1 MNFTPIN
8 QNGTVE
14 GFALITQS
22 EKKVTAKGKDY
33 LDLTLSDSS
42 GEISAKYWDYNEA
55 VQGQFPAETLVKVR
69 GTISQYNGADQ
80 FRVERIRKAVESDRV
95 DMADFVRSAVYKGEY
110 MYDRLAECVNAFEDA
125 DLKKLV
131 LHMLESNKE
140 QLLIWP
146 AAYRLHH
153 ALRGGLLMHTLS
165 IVRLCEG
172 VCKVYPFADADLLIA
187 GAILHDIAKLSEFAV
202 GNSGIASGYT
212 VEGNLIGHLVK
223 GAMMIDEAAKKL
235 GIPAEKSMLL
245 QHMVLSHH
253 GEPEFGA
260 AVRPAFLEAELLS
273 ELDLMD
279 ARVYQIAEA
288 VTPLQKGAFTNRLWA
303 LENRKMYNHAR
314 GDLSKKVHLDE

>member
-1 MNFTPIN
+1 MNFTPLN
-8 QNGTVE
+8 QNGLFE
-14 GFALITQS
+14 GFALITRS

-33 LDLTLSDSS
+33 LDLVLSDAS

-55 VQGQFPAETLVKVR
+55 AQGQFPAETLVKVR

-80 FRVERIRKAVESDRV
+80 FRVERIRLAAESDGV
-95 DMADFVRSAVYKGEY
+95 NIADFVRSAAYDGEY
-110 MYDRLAECVNAFEDA
+110 MYSQLTARVEAFSDD
-125 DLKKLV
+125 DLRRLV
-131 LHMLESNKE
+131 LHMLETNKE
-140 QLLIWP
+140 NLLIWP
-146 AAYRLHH
+146 AAFKLHH
-153 ALRGGLLMHTLS
+153 AVRSGLLLHTLS

-172 VCKVYPFADADLLIA
+172 VCRVYPFVDADLLIA
-187 GAILHDIAKLSEFAV
+187 GAILHDLAKLTEFVV
-202 GNSGIASGYT
+202 GNAGIASGYT

-223 GAMMIDEAAKKL
+223 GAMLIDEAAKQL
-235 GIPAEKSMLL
+235 EIPHEKSMLL

-253 GEPEFGA
+253 GDPDFGA

-288 VTPLQKGAFTNRLWA
+288 MAPLQAGAFSNRLWA

-314 GDLSKKVHLDE
+314 GDMAKKVCLE

>member
-80 FRVERIRKAVESDRV
+80 FRVERIRKTVESDNV
-95 DMADFVRSAVYKGEY
+95 DMADFVRSAVYKSEY
-110 MYDRLAECVNAFEDA
+110 MYGQLVECVNAFADT

-140 QLLIWP
+140 KLLIWP
-146 AAYRLHH
+146 AAYKLHH

-172 VCKVYPFADADLLIA
+172 VCRVYPFADADLLIA
-187 GAILHDIAKLSEFAV
+187 GAILHDIAKLSEFVV
-202 GNSGIASGYT
+202 GNSGLASGYT

-223 GAMMIDEAAKKL
+223 GAMMIDEAAKQL
-235 GIPAEKSMLL
+235 DIPAEKSMLL

-253 GEPEFGA
+253 GDPEFGA

-279 ARVYQIAEA
+279 ARVYQISEA
-288 VTPLQKGAFTNRLWA
+288 VAPLQKGAFTNRLWA

-314 GDLSKKVHLDE
+314 GDMTKKVHLD

>member
-80 FRVERIRKAVESDRV
+80 FRVERIRKTVESDNV
-95 DMADFVRSAVYKGEY
+95 DMADFVRSAVYKSEY
-110 MYDRLAECVNAFEDA
+110 MYGQLVECVNAFADT

-140 QLLIWP
+140 KLLIWP
-146 AAYRLHH
+146 AAYKLHH

-172 VCKVYPFADADLLIA
+172 VCRVYPFADADLLIA
-187 GAILHDIAKLSEFAV
+187 GAILHDIAKLSEFVV
-202 GNSGIASGYT
+202 GNSGLASGYT

-223 GAMMIDEAAKKL
+223 GAMMIDEAAKQL
-235 GIPAEKSMLL
+235 DIPAEKSMLL

-253 GEPEFGA
+253 GNPEFGA

-279 ARVYQIAEA
+279 ARVYQISEA
-288 VTPLQKGAFTNRLWA
+288 VAPLQKGAFTNRLWA

-314 GDLSKKVHLDE
+314 GDMTKKVHLD

>member
-8 QNGTVE
+8 QNGTLE

-80 FRVERIRKAVESDRV
+80 FRVERIRRTVESDGV
-95 DMADFVRSAVYKGEY
+95 DMADFVRSAVYKSEY
-110 MYDRLAECVNAFEDA
+110 MYGQLVECVNAFEDA

-146 AAYRLHH
+146 AAYKLHH

-187 GAILHDIAKLSEFAV
+187 GAILHDIAKLSEYVV
-202 GNSGIASGYT
+202 GNSGLASGYT

-223 GAMMIDEAAKKL
+223 GAMMIDEAAKQL
-235 GIPAEKSMLL
+235 DIPAEKSMLL

-253 GEPEFGA
+253 GDPEFGA

-279 ARVYQIAEA
+279 ARVYQISEA
-288 VTPLQKGAFTNRLWA
+288 VAPLQKGAFTNRLWA

-314 GDLSKKVHLDE
+314 GDKTKKVHLD

>member
-1 MNFTPIN
+1 MNFTPLN
-8 QNGTVE
+8 QNGLFE
-14 GFALITQS
+14 GFALITRS

-33 LDLTLSDSS
+33 LDLVLSDAS
-42 GEISAKYWDYNEA
+42 GEISAKYWDYNESA
-55 VQGQFPAETLVKVR
+55 QGQFPAETLVKVR

-80 FRVERIRKAVESDRV
+80 FRVERIRLAVESDGV
-95 DMADFVRSAVYKGEY
+95 NIADFVRSAAYDGEF
-110 MYDRLAECVNAFEDA
+110 MYNQLISRVEEFADA
-125 DLKKLV
+125 DLKRLV

-140 QLLIWP
+140 NLLIWP
-146 AAYRLHH
+146 AAFKLHH
-153 ALRGGLLMHTLS
+153 AVRSGLLLHTLS

-172 VCKVYPFADADLLIA
+172 VCRVYPFVDADLLIA
-187 GAILHDIAKLSEFAV
+187 GAILHDIAKLTEFVV
-202 GNSGIASGYT
+202 GNAGIASGYT

-223 GAMMIDEAAKKL
+223 GAMMIDEAAKAL
-235 GIPAEKSMLL
+235 DIPPEKSMLL

-253 GEPEFGA
+253 GEPDFGA

-288 VTPLQKGAFTNRLWA
+288 MAPLQAGAFSNRLWA

-314 GDLSKKVHLDE
+314 GDMSKKVNLN

>member
-8 QNGTVE
+8 QNGTLE

-80 FRVERIRKAVESDRV
+80 FRVERIRRTVESDHV
-95 DMADFVRSAVYKGEY
+95 DMADFVRSAVYKSEY
-110 MYDRLAECVNAFEDA
+110 MYGQLVECVNAFEDA

-146 AAYRLHH
+146 AAYKLHH

-187 GAILHDIAKLSEFAV
+187 GAILHDIAKLSEYIV
-202 GNSGIASGYT
+202 GNSGLASGYT

-223 GAMMIDEAAKKL
+223 GAMMIDEAAKRL
-235 GIPAEKSMLL
+235 DIPAEKSMLL

-253 GEPEFGA
+253 GDPEFGA

-279 ARVYQIAEA
+279 ARVYQISEA
-288 VTPLQKGAFTNRLWA
+288 VAPLQKGAFTNRLWA

-314 GDLSKKVHLDE
+314 GDKSKKVHLD